1 MTLVA
6 LGALGAGSDAL
17 SALGMTR
24 PGYVA
29 LVLLLTAATLWITEA
44 IPLFVTSLV
53 VLFLSIVWLA
63 PVSYP

>member
-1 MTLVA
+1 MIRNLGIFLAVTLVA

-29 LVLLLTAATLWITEA
+29 LVKEDLGRTT
-44 IPLFVTSLV
+44 
-53 VLFLSIVWLA
+53 
-63 PVSYP
+63 